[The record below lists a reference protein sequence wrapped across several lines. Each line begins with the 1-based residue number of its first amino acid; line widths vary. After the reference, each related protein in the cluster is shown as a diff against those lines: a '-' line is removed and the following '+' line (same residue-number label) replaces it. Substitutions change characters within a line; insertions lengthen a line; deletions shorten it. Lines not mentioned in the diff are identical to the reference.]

1 MLRIVSPRP
10 AALVHRFGPEV
21 LAAALAGLGLLA
33 LWIPDELP
41 MVDLPQHRAFA
52 AVLEGLGRA
61 PPDPAVAPFWR
72 DRGGATWYGATYY
85 RCAARLGGPGP
96 AARLELSL
104 ALALWTAGGLA
115 AARRLGAS
123 RRAAALAPP
132 LFFGLGYAWGLLPWL
147 LALPAI
153 PWAVW
158 AAAGL
163 EDGRATRSVR
173 ARRWALLAAVV
184 AVAAATHLV
193 VAALA
198 VLGAAAVRL
207 PRGRDPRRWGAW
219 AAGHALLSLP
229 AVVPAVLQLGAGR
242 PRVPLPPP
250 PASWPTLGA
259 RLGELIQWSAPGPRF
274 GAGLAWAA
282 VAAAFGAVR
291 FVAARRATDGAEA
304 PRGRRGLAGWAGLL
318 AAGALAL
325 PSQGADLVFA
335 AERLVLPLFGA
346 ALLLVPADDIGP
358 GPTAWSRVA
367 NGLWIAALGL
377 GAVVLVLQI
386 RSSVEF
392 SRETAGLD
400 RVVDLVPRGSR
411 VLALPIEVDSPAY
424 PRAVPLHLHTAL
436 RVVERRGGVVS
447 LPPLANAGL
456 AVELTDAGLGAL
468 VVPERGEGAG
478 DRLLARLPTWDYVL
492 VYARGGFPED
502 LFAGFAGRLTAM
514 VPPGHGMEP
523 WPGPW
528 FLLRVVR
535 GTARPPVDAPA
546 GSWHAGGH
554 ENGIP
559 ATPVR
564 HRDLDRGARRGSSP
578 GG

>member
-1 MLRIVSPRP
+1 MLRVVSPRP
-10 AALVHRFGPEV
+10 AALVRRFGPEL

-61 PPDPAVAPFWR
+61 PPDPANAPFWR
-72 DRGGATWYGATYY
+72 DRGCRASYGATYY
-85 RCAARLGGPGP
+85 RCAARLGGPGL
-96 AARLELSL
+96 AASVGLSL
-104 ALALWTAGGLA
+104 ALVLWAAGGLA

-132 LFFGLGYAWGLLPWL
+132 LFFGLWYAWGLLPWL

-163 EDGRATRSVR
+163 EDGRASRPVR

-184 AVAAATHLV
+184 AAAALTHLV

-207 PRGRDPRRWGAW
+207 PRGRDARRWGAW
-219 AAGHALLSLP
+219 AASHALLALPVVLP
-229 AVVPAVLQLGAGR
+229 AVVQLGTGR
-242 PRVPLPPP
+242 PHVPLPPP
-250 PASWPTLGA
+250 PTSWPTLGA
-259 RLGELIQWSAPGPRF
+259 RLWGLIEWSAPGPRF
-274 GAGLAWAA
+274 GAGLAWVA

-291 FVAARRATDGAEA
+291 FGAARRAAGGAEA
-304 PRGRRGLAGWAGLL
+304 PRGRCGLAWWTGLL

-335 AERLVLPLFGA
+335 AERLMLPLLGA
-346 ALLLVPADDIGP
+346 ALLLVPADDLGTDR
-358 GPTAWSRVA
+358 TAWNRVA
-367 NGLWIAALGL
+367 NGLWFAALAL
-377 GAVVLVLQI
+377 GAVVLVLQL

-400 RVVDLVPRGSR
+400 RVADLVPRGSR

-424 PRAVPLHLHTAL
+424 PRAVPLHLHTAM

-468 VVPERGEGAG
+468 VVPEFGEGAG
-478 DRLLARLPTWDYVL
+478 DRLLARLATWDYVL
-492 VYARGGFPED
+492 VYARGGFPKD
-502 LFAGFAGRLTAM
+502 LFAGFAARLAAM
-514 VPPGHGMEP
+514 VPPGHGAEP

-535 GTARPPVDAPA
+535 
-546 GSWHAGGH
+546 
-554 ENGIP
+554 
-559 ATPVR
+559 
-564 HRDLDRGARRGSSP
+564 
-578 GG
+578 

>member
-1 MLRIVSPRP
+1 MLPRVPHRP
-10 AALVHRFGPEV
+10 ADLVRRHGPE
-21 LAAALAGLGLLA
+21 LAAAVLAGLGLLA
-33 LWIPDELP
+33 LWVPAELP

-52 AVLEGLGRA
+52 AVLEGLGRT

-72 DRGGATWYGATYY
+72 DRGGPALYGAAYY
-85 RCAARLGGPGP
+85 RGAALWGDPGAAARFG
-96 AARLELSL
+96 LSL

-132 LFFGLGYAWGLLPWL
+132 LFFGLWYAWGLLPWL

-153 PWAVW
+153 PWAAW
-158 AAAGL
+158 AAAAP
-163 EDGRATRSVR
+163 EDGRPSRPVR
-173 ARRWALLAAVV
+173 ARRWVLPAAI
-184 AVAAATHLV
+184 VAAAALLHLV

-198 VLGAAAVRL
+198 VLAAAAVRL
-207 PRGRDPRRWGAW
+207 PRGRDARRWAVWLG
-219 AAGHALLSLP
+219 GHALLSLP
-229 AVVPAVLQLGAGR
+229 VAVPAILQLASGR

-250 PASWPTLGA
+250 PASWPTFGA
-259 RLGELIQWSAPGPRF
+259 RLGELLAWSAPGPRP
-274 GAGLAWAA
+274 GVGLAWAA
-282 VAAAFGAVR
+282 VCVAFGAVR
-291 FVAARRATDGAEA
+291 FVAARRAAAGGSKFPA
-304 PRGRRGLAGWAGLL
+304 GRRGPAWLTGLL

-346 ALLLVPADDIGP
+346 AMLLVPADDLAP
-358 GPTAWSRVA
+358 GRGAAGRLAGT
-367 NGLWIAALGL
+367 LWLAALAL
-377 GAVVLVLQI
+377 GAAVLVLQL
-386 RSSVEF
+386 RSSIEF

-424 PRAVPLHLHTAL
+424 PREVPLHLHTAL

-456 AVELTDAGLGAL
+456 AVELTDAGLDAL
-468 VVPERGEGAG
+468 VVQERGDGAG
-478 DRLLARLPTWDYVL
+478 DRLLARLATWDYVL
-492 VYARGGFPED
+492 VYARGGFPDD
-502 LFAGFAGRLTAM
+502 LFAGFAGRLAPM
-514 VPPGHGMEP
+514 VPPGHGAEP

-535 GTARPPVDAPA
+535 
-546 GSWHAGGH
+546 
-554 ENGIP
+554 
-559 ATPVR
+559 
-564 HRDLDRGARRGSSP
+564 
-578 GG
+578 